1 MKKATDITFGA
12 AIIIALFAISVLY
25 TGVFAN
31 NELIVKSS
39 LNMFLTCEALCV
51 LGFVFKLIEKRR

>member
-1 MKKATDITFGA
+1 MKKAVDITFTGA
-12 AIIIALFAISVLY
+12 VIIALFAISVLY

-39 LNMFLTCEALCV
+39 LNMYLTCEAL
-51 LGFVFKLIEKRR
+51 